1 MKQIITTIL
10 LLICGSVYADS
21 YVLYDMEEHRV
32 VESSNH
38 SQVHSIASLTK
49 LVTAMVC
56 IDSGKC
62 DERLLE
68 RLLVRSDN
76 KAADTIAKQ
85 YGRDAFIRKM
95 NEKAL
100 LLGLHETK
108 FVDPSGLGVF
118 NVSTAR
124 EYIEVVIAAE
134 KYPLIKKISSSAT
147 IKQKKVT
154 LYNTNKILLEGNL
167 WGIILS
173 KTGYTSH
180 AGRCLALVVQ
190 SKSKYAIVILGEE
203 SVNKRM
209 ALAKR
214 LIGITM

>member
-1 MKQIITTIL
+1 
-10 LLICGSVYADS
+10 
-21 YVLYDMEEHRV
+21 MEEHRIV
-32 VESSNH
+32 QSSNH
-38 SQVHSIASLTK
+38 SEVHSIASLTK

-62 DERLLE
+62 DEKLLE

-76 KAADTIAKQ
+76 NAANKIAET
-85 YGRDAFIRKM
+85 YSGGRSAFVRDM
-95 NEKAL
+95 NNKVQSI
-100 LLGLHETK
+100 GLHETK

-124 EYIEVVIAAE
+124 EYIDVVIESE

-154 LYNTNKILLEGNL
+154 LHNTNRVLLEGNM

-173 KTGYTSH
+173 KTGFTSH

-190 SKSKYAIVILGEE
+190 SKRKYAIVILGEK
-203 SVNKRM
+203 SVEKRIE
-209 ALAKR
+209 LAKR
-214 LIGITM
+214 LIGNTM